1 MKELKAAKVNTLYG
15 DFFIHQQGSSIFSIS
30 KKLDKN
36 AIIQKTKL
44 LQSTTKQLNLYF
56 EGKIIEINL
65 PYVEYESK
73 FLNDVYS
80 ALLKVPYGKTIS
92 YKELANKAKRPNAY
106 RAVGTAMAKNRLPF
120 IIPCHRVI
128 KNDGSLGN
136 YGFGLKIKSQLIKA
150 EAKRK

>member
-1 MKELKAAKVNTLYG
+1 MKDLKALKVKTILG
-15 DFFIHQQGSSIFSIS
+15 DFFIHQRGSAIFSIS

-36 AIIQKTKL
+36 AVIEKTEL
-44 LQSTTKQLNLYF
+44 LESAAKQLNLYL
-56 EGKIIEINL
+56 EGKFKQFYIPCL
-65 PYVEYESK
+65 DYESK

-128 KNDGSLGN
+128 KNDGILGN